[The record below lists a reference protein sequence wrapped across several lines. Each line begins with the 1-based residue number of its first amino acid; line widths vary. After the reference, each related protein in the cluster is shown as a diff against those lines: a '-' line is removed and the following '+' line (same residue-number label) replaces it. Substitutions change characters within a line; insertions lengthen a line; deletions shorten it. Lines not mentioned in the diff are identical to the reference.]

1 MAPRPTWKGYLK
13 LSLVS
18 VPVKAFT
25 VSDSSKSD
33 IRLNQLHADCNCRI
47 RYKKTCPK
55 HGEVSSD
62 EIISGYQI
70 GEDQYVPI
78 DKDEISAIRRKSDQ
92 AIEIATFIADDQLDD
107 RFLTDRSYYL
117 VPDGKIAQKPYALI
131 RDTLQRDGL
140 RAVAEV
146 ILSQREQHVVVRSLG
161 SLLIMTVLQHQHELK
176 TPTGFEEQVDD
187 VDVADQEMKLTK
199 QLVTGMIQ
207 KNWDF
212 SEYQDNYQQRLS
224 ELIEAKVEG
233 KELVKPPETD
243 APTIINLMDA
253 LKASIEQIPMPARDH
268 RKPASDSKSS
278 SKSTKPTKQA
288 APKKAA
294 VKATVKAAKKPAKK
308 VAAST
313 SRTGSKRKTGKRK
326 TG

>member
-25 VSDSSKSD
+25 VADSTKGA
-33 IRLNQLHADCNCRI
+33 IRLNQLHAGCNCRI

-55 HGEVSSD
+55 HGEVPND

-78 DKDEISAIRRKSDQ
+78 DKDEISAIRSKSDQ
-92 AIEIATFIADDQLDD
+92 SIEIATFIAEDQLDD

-117 VPDGKIAQKPYALI
+117 IPDGKIAQKPYALI
-131 RDTLQRDGL
+131 RETLERDGL

-146 ILSQREQHVVVRSLG
+146 ILSQREQHVVVRPLG
-161 SLLIMTVLQHQHELK
+161 SLLIMTVLQHQQELK
-176 TPTGFEEQVDD
+176 TPTGFEEHVDD
-187 VDVADQEMKLTK
+187 LDVVDQELKLTK
-199 QLVTGMIQ
+199 QLVTGMTQ
-207 KNWDF
+207 EDWDF
-212 SEYQDNYQQRLS
+212 SKYQDNYQQRLS
-224 ELIEAKVEG
+224 ELIEAKVAGE
-233 KELVKPPETD
+233 ELVKPPETE

-253 LKASIEQIPMPARDH
+253 LKASIEQIPVPRVKNSKDD
-268 RKPASDSKSS
+268 KTASE
-278 SKSTKPTKQA
+278 SKSTSKSTEQA
-288 APKKAA
+288 PAKKAA
-294 VKATVKAAKKPAKK
+294 RKAAKKPAKK

-313 SRTGSKRKTGKRK
+313 ARTGSKRKSAKRK

>member
-33 IRLNQLHADCNCRI
+33 IRLNQLHAECHRRI
-47 RYKKTCPK
+47 RYKKSCPE
-55 HGEVSSD
+55 HGEVPNE

-78 DKDEISAIRRKSDQ
+78 DKDEISAIRTKSDQ
-92 AIEIATFIADDQLDD
+92 SIEIATFISDDELDD

-117 VPDGKIAQKPYALI
+117 VPDGKVAQKPYTLI
-131 RDTLQRDGL
+131 REVLAADDM

-146 ILSQREQHVVVRSLG
+146 ILSQREQHVVVRPLG
-161 SLLIMTVLQHQHELK
+161 TLLIMTVLQHQQELK
-176 TPTGFEEQVDD
+176 TPTGFEQHVDD
-187 VDVADQEMKLTK
+187 IDVTDQELKLTK
-199 QLVTGMIQ
+199 QLVAGMTHDD
-207 KNWDF
+207 WDF
-212 SEYQDNYQQRLS
+212 GQYRDEYQQRLS

-233 KELVKPPETD
+233 KELVKPPETE

-253 LKASIEQIPMPARDH
+253 LKASIEQIPVPEGGSQKSATKA
-268 RKPASDSKSS
+268 KPA
-278 SKSTKPTKQA
+278 KPA
-288 APKKAA
+288 ANKKTA
-294 VKATVKAAKKPAKK
+294 KKKPAKK

-313 SRTGSKRKTGKRK
+313 SRSGSKRKTAKRK